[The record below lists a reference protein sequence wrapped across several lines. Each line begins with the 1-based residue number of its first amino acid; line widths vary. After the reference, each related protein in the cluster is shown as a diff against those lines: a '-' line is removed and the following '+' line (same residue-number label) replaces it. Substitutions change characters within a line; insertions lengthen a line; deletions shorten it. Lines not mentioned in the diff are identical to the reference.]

1 LIDPKSL
8 NLTKKLI
15 RGNEPDKMVSLKRL
29 PSCKPD
35 DNSRRPSL
43 EWINPQISHE
53 SENLFTKNDIK
64 INNSINLTKKLEEIN
79 DPTNLTLRVSRKIS
93 SEHEKNKMLETTQKE
108 TQTQTQAEAEVE
120 KPL

>member
-1 LIDPKSL
+1 
-8 NLTKKLI
+8 
-15 RGNEPDKMVSLKRL
+15 MVSLKRL

-43 EWINPQISHE
+43 EWINPQISHDL
-53 SENLFTKNDIK
+53 ENLFTKNDIK

>member
-1 LIDPKSL
+1 
-8 NLTKKLI
+8 
-15 RGNEPDKMVSLKRL
+15 
-29 PSCKPD
+29 
-35 DNSRRPSL
+35 
-43 EWINPQISHE
+43 
-53 SENLFTKNDIK
+53 
-64 INNSINLTKKLEEIN
+64 LTKKLEEIN